1 MEDEGNCAVISVL
14 WSHHL
19 CGYSSS
25 CNWSSPHCGGV
36 RGEHN
41 SSNRVTWSLGC
52 SAHHSRTHIIASQ
65 HDNWL
70 HLLVDCSCVYFS
82 MSCDSRLSATM
93 SVPAQLCS
101 GTKEEVLASFP
112 GKTVGEDCPLCL
124 RAGKEVAI
132 GFHRSHAAAAPLPPI
147 PSTPSTTSLSQLG
160 HIQPVNVADAQ
171 AITTANALWTAIQR
185 VPDDPSLYSDPAQML
200 ELPFPFPG
208 ESMPVET
215 FRPPS
220 T

>member
-1 MEDEGNCAVISVL
+1 M
-14 WSHHL
+14 
-19 CGYSSS
+19 
-25 CNWSSPHCGGV
+25 
-36 RGEHN
+36 
-41 SSNRVTWSLGC
+41 
-52 SAHHSRTHIIASQ
+52 

-171 AITTANALWTAIQR
+171 GHQYDSRSELGLNFTFACGNTICIIGISVLNSIARVVCNCLVLAAITTANALWTAIQR